1 MNRLSRLLPAYRLCS
16 NNIKLLQPQ
25 NLGLVRFQPRLNY
38 AELPRIKKPGEGK
51 GPITWKSVK
60 IIAVGGAI
68 MLGVLKYMEAQKDA
82 GKTQKDTTFE
92 NCLWLL
98 NFVIVLFI
106 CSKRKRATKDHWESS
121 HRWPMGTDDDN
132 RRKEKIIRFPWQMV
146 FNLFRIHTL
155 SRRLSR

>member
-25 NLGLVRFQPRLNY
+25 NMGLIRFQPRLNY

-68 MLGVLKYMEAQKDA
+68 MLGILKYMEAQRDA
-82 GKTQKDTTFE
+82 GILSIIFDSRNYYYLFTE
-92 NCLWLL
+92 ILL
-98 NFVIVLFI
+98 IL
-106 CSKRKRATKDHWESS
+106 KR
-121 HRWPMGTDDDN
+121 
-132 RRKEKIIRFPWQMV
+132 EKKNDEKP
-146 FNLFRIHTL
+146 
-155 SRRLSR
+155 